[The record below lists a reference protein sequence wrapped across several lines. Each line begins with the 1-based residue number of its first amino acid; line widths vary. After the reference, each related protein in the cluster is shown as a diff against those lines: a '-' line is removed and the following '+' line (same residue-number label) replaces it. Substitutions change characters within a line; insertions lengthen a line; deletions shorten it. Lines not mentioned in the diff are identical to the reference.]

1 MSVKKK
7 SFKEE
12 MKNEKSNGNDDDA
25 SDRNFLAPQAYGFN
39 RGLGAEAV

>member
-25 SDRNFLAPQAYGFN
+25 SDIYC
-39 RGLGAEAV
+39 